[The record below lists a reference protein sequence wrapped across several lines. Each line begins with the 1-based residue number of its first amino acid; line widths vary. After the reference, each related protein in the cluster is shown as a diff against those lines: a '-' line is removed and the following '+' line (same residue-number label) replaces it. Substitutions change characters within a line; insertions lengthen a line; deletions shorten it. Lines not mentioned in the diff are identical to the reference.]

1 MEPHFP
7 TLFDAIA
14 RARPTAAAIRTPEGT
29 TTWRQ
34 LAERT
39 DAFGAA
45 LLEAGIAG
53 ATVAGAGTAA
63 SAAGSADPSKP
74 WDCPNP
80 LVALYLHNHP
90 AYLEAMVGAWKA
102 RATAMNVNY
111 RYRATELVDL
121 LNDAGP
127 EAIVYHQA
135 FTPALKEALPRLTR
149 QPRLL
154 LRVPDDSGH
163 APLPGARDYED
174 ALAAAGPL
182 PDDVRAAWSHEDR
195 YVVFTGGTTG
205 TPKGVLWRQSDFAV
219 SALGFDPGSISGGAA
234 GDVAAWAASLPEA
247 PPVTLPAPPFMHGAA
262 HWNALAA
269 WLKGGTVVLPEHP
282 EHFDPDA
289 VLDAVEWGEA
299 TALIIVGDAFARPLL
314 DADRRRHRQLPSLR
328 HLLTGGAILSPSTKS
343 ELARR
348 WPHLSIVDV
357 LGSSE
362 SGRQAVHYHRA
373 RQPNAGTETG
383 TEPEARAFRPGEGT
397 VIVND
402 AVDSLIEPPPEG
414 RPSSEV
420 GWLARSGRVPLG
432 YLGHPER
439 TASTF
444 PVLAGHR
451 LAVTG
456 DRARYLRSGDRVNI
470 ELLGRESACI
480 NTGGEKV
487 FAEEVEERL
496 AHHPSVADLV
506 VAPAEDARFGQAV
519 GAVAALRPGAA
530 LSLGELRE
538 FGREHLADYKLP
550 RRLVIVDEV
559 VRSPSGKPDYPWAR
573 AQLAPE
579 GVGNSST
586 DSATD
591 SATDSSRNNAV

>member
-1 MEPHFP
+1 M
-7 TLFDAIA
+7 
-14 RARPTAAAIRTPEGT
+14 RTPDRT
-29 TTWRQ
+29 TTWAD
-34 LAERT
+34 LARRT

-45 LLEAGIAG
+45 LVEAGI
-53 ATVAGAGTAA
+53 VAPPVAA
-63 SAAGSADPSKP
+63 AAPTEP
-74 WDCPNP
+74 WRCPNP
-80 LVALYLHNHP
+80 RVALYMHNHP

-102 RATAMNVNY
+102 RATGMNVNY

-121 LNDAGP
+121 LNDAEP
-127 EAIVYHQA
+127 EAVVYHQA
-135 FTPALKEALPRLTR
+135 FTPTLSEALPRLAHR
-149 QPRLL
+149 PRLI

-163 APLPGARDYED
+163 PLLPGALDYEEV
-174 ALAAAGPL
+174 LAGAGAL
-182 PDDVRAAWSHEDR
+182 PDEVRAAWSHEDR

-219 SALGFDPGSISGGAA
+219 SALGFHPGELADEVGAE
-234 GDVAAWAASLPEA
+234 AWAASLPDA
-247 PPVTLPAPPFMHGAA
+247 PPITLPAPPFMHGAA

-269 WLKGGTVVLPEHP
+269 WLKGGTVILPEHP
-282 EHFDPDA
+282 ERFDPDA

-314 DADRRRHRQLPSLR
+314 EADRRRHRQLPSLR
-328 HLLTGGAILSPSTKS
+328 HLLTGGAILSPSVKS
-343 ELARR
+343 ELAER

-362 SGRQAVHYHRA
+362 SGRQAVHRHRA
-373 RQPNAGTETG
+373 GPPGMTVEA
-383 TEPEARAFRPGEGT
+383 EARAFRPGAGT

-402 AVDSLIEPPPEG
+402 AADALIEPPPEG

-432 YLGHPER
+432 YLGHPGR
-439 TASTF
+439 TASTC
-444 PVLAGHR
+444 PVLDGRR

-456 DRARYLRSGDRVNI
+456 DRARYRRSGDRLNI

-496 AHHPSVADLV
+496 AHHPSVVDLV

-519 GAVAALRPGAA
+519 GAVAALRPGAR
-530 LSLGELRE
+530 LSLDELRE
-538 FGREHLADYKLP
+538 FGRAHLADYKLP
-550 RRLVIVDEV
+550 RRLVLVDQV

-573 AQLAPE
+573 AQLAPDPSE
-579 GVGNSST
+579 PHAPNESV
-586 DSATD
+586 
-591 SATDSSRNNAV
+591 